1 MREREKKGEKNAQE
15 KRIWKRNEKWRARE
29 RPLTRKRARN
39 RGLDSKDLSGKKRL
53 DSKDVNVERTTMTRE
68 ARIIQEKELQQ
79 ETRAVGAHLH

>member
-1 MREREKKGEKNAQE
+1 MPTNSEGEGLNPVANFFLLMREREKKGEKNAQE

-53 DSKDVNVERTTMTRE
+53 DSKDVKMWSKRP
-68 ARIIQEKELQQ
+68 
-79 ETRAVGAHLH
+79 